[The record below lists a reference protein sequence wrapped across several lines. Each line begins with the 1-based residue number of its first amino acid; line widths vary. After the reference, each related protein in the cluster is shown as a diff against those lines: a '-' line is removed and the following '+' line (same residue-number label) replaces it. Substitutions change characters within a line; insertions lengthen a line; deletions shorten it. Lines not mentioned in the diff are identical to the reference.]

1 MCLLAGLTN
10 ASLPWTPS
18 SIPVPDIPS
27 VKTLTAYGRSVG
39 NSPQTN
45 YTAAA
50 KACLEVVQNS
60 NFTASCSILSSGTVD
75 HFLEACIRDYERV
88 GEQQAQMLLES
99 TLIYY
104 CVAAM
109 GADECKF
116 IGYFYFC
123 EDLEEESAAAF
134 PIIII
139 AAAVAGLLL
148 LLGLILLICCIKKK
162 KKEKE
167 RAAAAEDDP
176 SLSLVSNTKFNT
188 TALRR
193 NTTETSFVSIDSRR
207 QSAWDNGGRNSVV
220 SVNSPIMFGDEAGS
234 PTPSTSSS
242 FFKKGTVSPMTVAP
256 LTEQKKIAVNNWSKL
271 VQKATENGPVSPHPA
286 PNPETKAPA
295 KKGGEPSKRYIS
307 TSPEP
312 ATLSGLS
319 SPTSPAPVANWSK
332 LLERALG
339 SGATSPQFSGLP
351 AGSENS
357 TPMPTQNQNAPTG
370 LFGQSPQPMFGGNAG
385 AGTPKPAFAA
395 DAPTSLGGTNAK
407 KWNKP
412 APLPRIPQNVRKAS
426 VGVAPDR
433 PDSVVDDLDTA

>member
-1 MCLLAGLTN
+1 
-10 ASLPWTPS
+10 
-18 SIPVPDIPS
+18 
-27 VKTLTAYGRSVG
+27 LTAYARSTG
-39 NSPQTN
+39 SNQGTN

-50 KACLEVVQNS
+50 IACLDVIKNT
-60 NFTASCSILSSGTVD
+60 NFTDTCSGVMSSSTID
-75 HFLEACIRDYERV
+75 HFLEACIRDYERI
-88 GEQQAQMLLES
+88 GEQQAQMLLKS

-104 CVAAM
+104 CATAM

-123 EDLEEESAAAF
+123 EELEEESAAF

-139 AAAVAGLLL
+139 AAAAGGLLML
-148 LLGLILLICCIKKK
+148 IGLILLICCIKKK
-162 KKEKE
+162 KKDKE

-193 NTTETSFVSIDSRR
+193 NTTETSFVSLDSRR
-207 QSAWDNGGRNSVV
+207 QSAWDDGGRNSVV
-220 SVNSPIMFGDEAGS
+220 SVNSPIMFGEEASS
-234 PTPSTSSS
+234 PTPSTSGS

-286 PNPETKAPA
+286 PNPETKAPS
-295 KKGGEPSKRYIS
+295 KKGGEPAKRYIS

-312 ATLSGLS
+312 VTLSGLS

-339 SGATSPQFSGLP
+339 SGATSPQFSGIP
-351 AGSENS
+351 GSENS
-357 TPMPTQNQNAPTG
+357 TPMPSQNQNAPTG
-370 LFGQSPQPMFGGNAG
+370 MFGQSPQPMFGSHAD
-385 AGTPKPAFAA
+385 AGTPKPAFGA
-395 DAPTSLGGTNAK
+395 DAPTSLGGSNAK
-407 KWNKP
+407 KWQKP
-412 APLPRIPQNVRKAS
+412 APIPRVPQNVRKPS
-426 VGVAPDR
+426 VGVLPDR
-433 PDSVVDDLDTA
+433 PDSVVNDLDTA